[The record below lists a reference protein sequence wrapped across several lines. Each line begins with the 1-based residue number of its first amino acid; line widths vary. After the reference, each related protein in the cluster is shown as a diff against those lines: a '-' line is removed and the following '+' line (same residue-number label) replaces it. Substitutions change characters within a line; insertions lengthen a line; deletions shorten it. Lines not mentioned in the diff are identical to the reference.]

1 MVQGSSINCEVF
13 LAKISNI
20 SRDKNI
26 FLEGMEN
33 SEANVWKI
41 DEFRLETWGMTTEM
55 PKKNRGGVHR
65 GRQDQNFGKKIYLE
79 WEKP

>member
-41 DEFRLETWGMTTEM
+41 DEFRLET
-55 PKKNRGGVHR
+55 
-65 GRQDQNFGKKIYLE
+65 
-79 WEKP
+79 